1 MKKILVIASHP
12 DDEVLG
18 CGGTIAKHVFNKDV
32 VDIIFLTNGISSRN
46 YYGKNLKKKIDNR
59 KLSAKRAANILGI
72 NKIFFLDFLDN
83 QLDKHSLLEIIKP
96 LEKLVFKI
104 SPSRIYTHHYNDLNI
119 DHQIT
124 NKAVVTICR
133 PQKKITV
140 KEMLFF
146 EIPSSTEWQI
156 SKKSNIFNPNWF
168 EDISLYLSKKVLALE
183 AYKEELVRWPH
194 PRSSKGI
201 RALASWRGASV
212 GCNAAEAFVLGR
224 KI

>member
-1 MKKILVIASHP
+1 MNKILVVAAHP

-18 CGGTIAKHVFNKDV
+18 CAGTIAKHVFNKDV
-32 VDIIFLTNGISSRN
+32 VDVIFLTNGISSRN
-46 YYGKNLKKKIDNR
+46 YKEKNLQRKIDNR
-59 KLSAKRAANILGI
+59 KLSAKKAANILGV
-72 NKIFFLDFLDN
+72 NKLFFLDFLDN

-96 LEKLVFKI
+96 LEKLIFKI
-104 SPSRIYTHHYNDLNI
+104 SPNKIYTHHFNDLNI

-133 PQKKITV
+133 PQKKIAV
-140 KEMLFF
+140 KEILFF

-156 SKKSNIFNPNWF
+156 SKNSNTFNPNWF
-168 EDISLYLSKKVLALE
+168 EDISLYLPKKVLALE
-183 AYKEELVRWPH
+183 AYKDELVKWPH

-201 RALASWRGASV
+201 RALAIWRGASV
-212 GCNAAEAFVLGR
+212 GYNAAEAFVLGR